1 MEEHKHRALIHFLKR
16 CKKPIELIFHCMD
29 QVVEE
34 LRDSYNFESLYD
46 SVPDD
51 CAHHNDPVYGK
62 PGKLYFMPYIKSDM
76 LMLENQLPMRVVLHT
91 LIEVETDTA
100 QFITRQILISC
111 SNQINH
117 KLRDMSFFD
126 GVLRLPTFVVGDT
139 TEYMLLNLVA
149 FQRLHVGASNE
160 ITSYVFFIGTV
171 IDDGMDM
178 AILHRKRDP
187 DQRSPKISPWI
198 VMENLKRY
206 RENKGNSKSDE
217 IGTTTYDRGQSREKN
232 SVP

>member
-1 MEEHKHRALIHFLKR
+1 
-16 CKKPIELIFHCMD
+16 
-29 QVVEE
+29 
-34 LRDSYNFESLYD
+34 
-46 SVPDD
+46 
-51 CAHHNDPVYGK
+51 
-62 PGKLYFMPYIKSDM
+62 
-76 LMLENQLPMRVVLHT
+76 
-91 LIEVETDTA
+91 
-100 QFITRQILISC
+100 
-111 SNQINH
+111 
-117 KLRDMSFFD
+117 MSFFD

-206 RENKGNSKSDE
+206 R
-217 IGTTTYDRGQSREKN
+217 GT
-232 SVP
+232 

>member
-1 MEEHKHRALIHFLKR
+1 
-16 CKKPIELIFHCMD
+16 
-29 QVVEE
+29 
-34 LRDSYNFESLYD
+34 
-46 SVPDD
+46 
-51 CAHHNDPVYGK
+51 
-62 PGKLYFMPYIKSDM
+62 
-76 LMLENQLPMRVVLHT
+76 
-91 LIEVETDTA
+91 
-100 QFITRQILISC
+100 
-111 SNQINH
+111 
-117 KLRDMSFFD
+117 MSFFD

-149 FQRLHVGASNE
+149 FERLHVGASNE

-198 VMENLKRY
+198 VMENLKREKF
-206 RENKGNSKSDE
+206 RTLKGELVRSPFFAENKGNSKSDE